1 MDLFLHEESGIKI
14 FIMENYKIST
24 LKIRNIL
31 SDLKSGIINPSPAW
45 QRGDVWTTT
54 LRHNLIETIMKNMPI
69 PQLTFWQRPNGTSV
83 VVDGRQRITTLQM
96 YEIGDI
102 PSGKSKLKK
111 YEELSEDE
119 QRSFGNK
126 NIQVLEFS
134 SDVEEEEIIDYFQRI
149 NAGGK
154 TLTHGELINSHQ
166 SSPVITAIYSTF
178 FTPESSFLENEW
190 KLLFPEVNRS
200 TKRMS
205 HIENTVPYLTSSL
218 RGVKYLTKSYPIIH
232 QIISSATQ
240 EEVDNHLPTFIF
252 QLKKLLEI
260 LGTIEE
266 QNSSW
271 IDSHSW
277 SGGLPLIRQI
287 APIWYSIIDNE
298 IIPKEKSLPEFW
310 SEFYKLLELEEEKK
324 NVWETHLRKN
334 SKPSQLKKEIDF
346 AINIIY

>member
-1 MDLFLHEESGIKI
+1 
-14 FIMENYKIST
+14 MENYKIST

-166 SSPVITAIYSTF
+166 SSPVIKAIYSTF

-218 RGVKYLTKSYPIIH
+218 RGVKYLTKS
-232 QIISSATQ
+232 
-240 EEVDNHLPTFIF
+240 
-252 QLKKLLEI
+252 
-260 LGTIEE
+260 
-266 QNSSW
+266 
-271 IDSHSW
+271 
-277 SGGLPLIRQI
+277 
-287 APIWYSIIDNE
+287 
-298 IIPKEKSLPEFW
+298 
-310 SEFYKLLELEEEKK
+310 
-324 NVWETHLRKN
+324 
-334 SKPSQLKKEIDF
+334 
-346 AINIIY
+346 

>member
-1 MDLFLHEESGIKI
+1 
-14 FIMENYKIST
+14 
-24 LKIRNIL
+24 
-31 SDLKSGIINPSPAW
+31 
-45 QRGDVWTTT
+45 
-54 LRHNLIETIMKNMPI
+54 MKNMPI

-134 SDVEEEEIIDYFQRI
+134 ADVEEEDIIDYFQRI

-154 TLTHGELINSHQ
+154 KLSSGELINSHQ
-166 SSPVITAIYSTF
+166 SSPIIKAIHAIF
-178 FTPESSFLENEW
+178 FTPESSFLEYNW
-190 KLLFPEVNRS
+190 KLMFPDVDRT

-232 QIISSATQ
+232 SVISDTSQT
-240 EEVDNHLPTFIF
+240 EVDNHLPTFII

-260 LGTIEE
+260 LGTIDE

-271 IDSHSW
+271 IDSQSW
-277 SGGLPLIRQI
+277 TGGLPLIRQI

-298 IIPKEKSLPEFW
+298 IISKEKSLPEFW
-310 SEFYKLLELEEEKK
+310 SEFYKSLDQNKETK
-324 NVWETHLRKN
+324 NEWETHQRKN
-334 SKPSQLKKEIDF
+334 SKPSQLKIEIQF
-346 AINIIY
+346 AIKIVY